1 VSLRGHE
8 WRNKMPPVKCP
19 RCAAEISERD
29 PAFCPRCGAPM
40 SSAGDATIEIDAP
53 GVTDV
58 TDVADGQ
65 VSEVRD
71 VQDTEVELPGT
82 PSTEVSDTETA
93 SSSVI
98 ELDAENSD
106 SATTHANEG
115 SASTRADST
124 GSNTSPSGAGIIAEL
139 RANAPKLAAEL
150 ARSVPRALRRDGW
163 VDLSAAAAF
172 SWLVL
177 VGCGAVLVLAAKLQY
192 GFLGEGAAAWNL
204 LSAIVMAGLGVL
216 RVPVD
221 IGELS
226 LSALPLGMLAVVGY
240 ALMWSS
246 SRVVGKGHAATQ
258 RDRVIEGI
266 QIAIPFA
273 LLCWLSALIFRIR
286 TEPTPVGS
294 DAWGALILP
303 LVWGALFGALGGLRS
318 VKPLKDHLGDVA
330 GAFRSKYRFVYEGI
344 AAAGV
349 MLVATFLLTLAAGL
363 VWIIV
368 GLLEGHPSGSFG
380 LRDAG
385 AALIYLIAF
394 GPNVLVAIAA
404 VAHGAPIEV
413 GAQITSAGRIIGSL
427 QEISLFSW
435 GEQGAP
441 WFAYALLAIPI
452 LACLLGGYS
461 ARRNARE
468 PGDVVQVLGIA
479 AGAYALILFELA
491 ALAEA
496 RLGAGL
502 IRARGFGR
510 IAPDAGILLLLA
522 FAWAVVAGFIGW
534 KLSDSQRNA
543 ANPESDL

>member
-1 VSLRGHE
+1 
-8 WRNKMPPVKCP
+8 MPPVKCP

-40 SSAGDATIEIDAP
+40 SNAGDATIEIDAL

-58 TDVADGQ
+58 TDVTDGADTGQ
-65 VSEVRD
+65 VTEVQD
-71 VQDTEVELPGT
+71 AQDTEVELPEAR
-82 PSTEVSDTETA
+82 STDVSDIEAA

-98 ELDAENSD
+98 DLDAENSD
-106 SATTHANEG
+106 SAATRTDEG
-115 SASTRADST
+115 PRTTRA
-124 GSNTSPSGAGIIAEL
+124 NTSSSRGGVIAQL

-172 SWLVL
+172 AWLVL
-177 VGCGAVLVLAAKLQY
+177 IGCGAILVLAAKLQY

-204 LSAIVMAGLGVL
+204 LSAIVMAGLGVM

-226 LSALPLGMLAVVGY
+226 LSALPLGMLAIVGY

-246 SRVVGKGHAATQ
+246 SRVVGKGHAASQ
-258 RDRVIEGI
+258 RDRVVEGM

-273 LLCWLSALIFRIR
+273 LICWLSALVFRIR

-318 VKPLKDHLGDVA
+318 VRPLKSYLGDVA
-330 GAFRSKYRFVYEGI
+330 GTFRSNYRFVYEGI

-394 GPNVLVAIAA
+394 GPNVLVAIAT

-441 WFAYALLAIPI
+441 WFAFALLAIPI
-452 LACLLGGYS
+452 SACLLGGYS

-479 AGAYALILFELA
+479 AGVYALILFELA

-510 IAPDAGILLLLA
+510 VAPDAGVLLLLA
-522 FAWAVVAGFIGW
+522 FAWAVVAGFVGW
-534 KLSDSQRNA
+534 KLSDSQQNA
-543 ANPESDL
+543 ANPEPDL